1 MFWKKMFRQ
10 LKELSEA

>member
-1 MFWKKMFRQ
+1 MFRQ